1 MEQAKDDSQVNR
13 TKIKTNELIQ
23 SAQRMSRWVQI
34 SNWISKRRCILTV
47 QSTLYFLYIKNVV
60 FSG

>member
-1 MEQAKDDSQVNR
+1 MEQAKDDSQANR

>member
-1 MEQAKDDSQVNR
+1 MEQAKDDSQANR

-34 SNWISKRRCILTV
+34 SNWISKRRSILTV